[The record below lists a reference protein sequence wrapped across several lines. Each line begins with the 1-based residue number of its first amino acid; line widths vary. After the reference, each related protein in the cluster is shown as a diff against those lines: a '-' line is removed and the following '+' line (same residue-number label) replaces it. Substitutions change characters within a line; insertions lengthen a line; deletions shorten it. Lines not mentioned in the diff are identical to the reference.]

1 MAKTQS
7 EILTKSQGM
16 ESVIEFKLPALGENI
31 EQGDLV
37 RLMIAPG
44 TAVSEGQA
52 VMELETDK
60 AVVEVPSSVNGT
72 VKEILVKE
80 GDKIKVGQV
89 VFTADNGAGASA
101 EGPKSVGAPKVDA
114 PKKDTPPKA
123 AAKAQAAASAEATAP
138 VASATSEPARSPS
151 PVSAAPRNRSTDAPI
166 PTEFRLQEL
175 GENISQGDLVRLMIA
190 PGAKVSEGQP
200 VMELETDKA
209 VVEVPSS
216 VSGVV
221 NEVKVKEGEKIKVGQ
236 LIFTLQGGASQPE
249 STRPQS
255 RPVEHVS
262 GQHGARLAF
271 QAAIR
276 AEGKTEEQALPPDQ
290 PQPRPAAFS
299 MPVQLGKVAGT
310 EHRAPVPAA
319 PHTRR
324 LARELGVDIYEIKGS
339 GPGGRISED
348 DVKGYAKAALAAIA
362 TAAQAPPRAGHFIE
376 PKLPDFAKWGK
387 IERVS
392 MRGVRRKTAEHL
404 AESWNTIPHVTQ
416 HDRADITELEQLRA
430 RFAPKAEQA
439 GGKMTVTAIALKV
452 CAAAL
457 KVFPQFNA
465 TIDMAKEEIIY
476 KQYISIGVAADTDR
490 GLLVPVIRDVD
501 KKNIV
506 ELAVELS
513 QLSQKAREKKITVA
527 DMEGGTF
534 TITNLGGIG
543 GTAFTPIVN
552 HPEVAIL
559 GLSRSRM
566 EPEWIGG
573 KFEPRLILPLSLS
586 YDHRLID
593 GADAARFLRWIAEA
607 FEQPFLL
614 SVQG

>member
-1 MAKTQS
+1 
-7 EILTKSQGM
+7 
-16 ESVIEFKLPALGENI
+16 VIEFKLPELGENI

-37 RLMIAPG
+37 RLMVAPG
-44 TAVSEGQA
+44 AAVSAGQS

-60 AVVEVPSSVNGT
+60 AVVEVPSSVSGT
-72 VKEILVKE
+72 VQEIRVKE

-89 VFTADNGAGASA
+89 IFTVDGAEAN
-101 EGPKSVGAPKVDA
+101 
-114 PKKDTPPKA
+114 
-123 AAKAQAAASAEATAP
+123 AKA
-138 VASATSEPARSPS
+138 
-151 PVSAAPRNRSTDAPI
+151 SAAPSQAATPAPA
-166 PTEFRLQEL
+166 PKEKPAAPAASKEVAAAPSQPAASSAPSNPPGASEFKLPEL
-175 GENISQGDLVRLMIA
+175 GENISQGDLVRLMVA

-221 NEVKVKEGEKIKVGQ
+221 KEVKVKEGEKIKVGQ
-236 LIFTLQGGASQPE
+236 VIFTLEGGAAAAQPA
-249 STRPQS
+249 RPRS
-255 RPVEHVS
+255 APVEHVS

-290 PQPRPAAFS
+290 PQQTLPSFS
-299 MPVQLGKVAGT
+299 MPAQLDKVAGT
-310 EHRAPVPAA
+310 EHRQPVPAA
-319 PHTRR
+319 PHVRR
-324 LARELGVDIYEIKGS
+324 LAREVGVDIYEVKGT
-339 GPGGRISED
+339 GPGGRVSED
-348 DVKGYAKAALAAIA
+348 DVKGYAKALLSAVA
-362 TAAQAPPRAGHFIE
+362 TAVATPRAGHFAQ
-376 PKLPDFAKWGK
+376 PHLPDFAKWGK

-404 AESWNTIPHVTQ
+404 AEAWNTIPHVTQ

-430 RFAPKAEQA
+430 RFAPKAEEA

-465 TIDMAKEEIIY
+465 SIDIEKEEIVY
-476 KQYISIGVAADTDR
+476 KQYINIGVAADTDR
-490 GLLVPVIRDVD
+490 GLLVPVIRDVE

-513 QLSQKAREKKITVA
+513 QLSKKAREKKLTPG

-543 GTAFTPIVN
+543 GVGFTPIVN
-552 HPEVAIL
+552 FPEVAIL

-566 EPEWIGG
+566 EPEWING

-593 GADAARFLRWIAEA
+593 GADAARFLRWISEA

>member
-1 MAKTQS
+1 M
-7 EILTKSQGM
+7 
-16 ESVIEFKLPALGENI
+16 IEFKLPELGENI

-37 RLMIAPG
+37 RLMVAPG
-44 TAVSEGQA
+44 AAVSAGQS

-60 AVVEVPSSVNGT
+60 AVVEVPSSVSGT
-72 VKEILVKE
+72 VQEIRVKE

-89 VFTADNGAGASA
+89 IFTVDGADAKSSSA
-101 EGPKSVGAPKVDA
+101 PS
-114 PKKDTPPKA
+114 
-123 AAKAQAAASAEATAP
+123 QAAAPAAATAP
-138 VASATSEPARSPS
+138 KEQP
-151 PVSAAPRNRSTDAPI
+151 AAPPASKAVAAP
-166 PTEFRLQEL
+166 PPQGAAPSVAPSAPGASEFKLPEL

-200 VMELETDKA
+200 IMELETDKA

-221 NEVKVKEGEKIKVGQ
+221 KEVMVKEGEKVKVGQ
-236 LIFTLQGGASQPE
+236 VIFTLEGGAPATQAA
-249 STRPQS
+249 RPRS
-255 RPVEHVS
+255 APVEHVS

-290 PQPRPAAFS
+290 PQQVVPSFS
-299 MPVQLGKVAGT
+299 MPAQLGKVAGT
-310 EHRAPVPAA
+310 EQRQPVPAA
-319 PHTRR
+319 PHVRR
-324 LARELGVDIYEIKGS
+324 LAREVGVDIYEVKGT

-348 DVKGYAKAALAAIA
+348 DVKAHTKAMLSAAA
-362 TAAQAPPRAGHFIE
+362 TAAATPRAGHFAQ
-376 PKLPDFAKWGK
+376 PHLPDFAKWGK

-404 AESWNTIPHVTQ
+404 AEAWNTIPHVTQ

-430 RFAPKAEQA
+430 RFAPKAESA

-465 TIDMAKEEIIY
+465 SIDIEKEEIVY
-476 KQYISIGVAADTDR
+476 KQYINIGVAADTDR
-490 GLLVPVIRDVD
+490 GLLVPVIRDVE

-513 QLSQKAREKKITVA
+513 QLSRKAREKKLMPA

-543 GTAFTPIVN
+543 GVGFTPIVN
-552 HPEVAIL
+552 FPEVAIL

-566 EPEWIGG
+566 EPEWING

-593 GADAARFLRWIAEA
+593 GADAARFLRWISEA

>member
-1 MAKTQS
+1 
-7 EILTKSQGM
+7 
-16 ESVIEFKLPALGENI
+16 VIEFKLP
-31 EQGDLV
+31 
-37 RLMIAPG
+37 
-44 TAVSEGQA
+44 
-52 VMELETDK
+52 
-60 AVVEVPSSVNGT
+60 
-72 VKEILVKE
+72 
-80 GDKIKVGQV
+80 
-89 VFTADNGAGASA
+89 
-101 EGPKSVGAPKVDA
+101 
-114 PKKDTPPKA
+114 
-123 AAKAQAAASAEATAP
+123 
-138 VASATSEPARSPS
+138 
-151 PVSAAPRNRSTDAPI
+151 
-166 PTEFRLQEL
+166 EL
-175 GENISQGDLVRLMIA
+175 GENIDQGDLVRLMIA
-190 PGAKVSEGQP
+190 PGATVSAGQTI
-200 VMELETDKA
+200 MELETDKA

-216 VSGVV
+216 VSGTVQ
-221 NEVKVKEGEKIKVGQ
+221 EIRVKEGEKIKVGQ
-236 LIFTLQGGASQPE
+236 VIFTVENGTGAKPAAEPAAKKSAPAVAPSEKPTPEDAPQPAADKQAEKAPVAAAPPPKPAQEEPPAQTGKPAASSGASEFKLPELGENISQGDLVRLMVAPGTKVSEGQPVMELETDKAVIEVPSSVSGVVKDVKVKEGEKITVGQVIFTLEGGVAAPAE
-249 STRPQS
+249 SARTRNA
-255 RPVEHVS
+255 PVEHVS

-276 AEGKTEEQALPPDQ
+276 AEGKTEQQALPPDQ
-290 PQPRPAAFS
+290 PRPAAPAFT

-310 EHRAPVPAA
+310 EHRQPVPAA
-319 PHTRR
+319 PHVRR
-324 LARELGVDIYEIKGS
+324 LAREIGIDIYEVKGT

-348 DVKGYAKAALAAIA
+348 DVKAYAKAFVSAAA
-362 TAAQAPPRAGHFIE
+362 TAMQAAPRAGHFSA
-376 PKLPDFAKWGK
+376 PKLPDFGKWGK

-404 AESWNTIPHVTQ
+404 SEAWNTIPHVTQ

-430 RFAPKAEQA
+430 RFAPKAEEA

-465 TIDMAKEEIIY
+465 SIDMEKEEIVY
-476 KQYISIGVAADTDR
+476 KQYIHIGVAADTDR

-513 QLSQKAREKKITVA
+513 QLSKKARDKKITPG

-543 GTAFTPIVN
+543 GVGFTPIVN

-559 GLSRSRM
+559 GLSRSRI
-566 EPEWIGG
+566 EPEWING

>member
-1 MAKTQS
+1 
-7 EILTKSQGM
+7 
-16 ESVIEFKLPALGENI
+16 VIEFKLPELGENI

-37 RLMIAPG
+37 RLMVAPG
-44 TAVSEGQA
+44 ASVSTGQS

-60 AVVEVPSSVNGT
+60 AVVEVPSSVSGT
-72 VKEILVKE
+72 VQEIRVKE

-89 VFTADNGAGASA
+89 IFTVDGA
-101 EGPKSVGAPKVDA
+101 E
-114 PKKDTPPKA
+114 
-123 AAKAQAAASAEATAP
+123 AKASPKPSARTAAPAP
-138 VASATSEPARSPS
+138 VAQEPTEVVSAPAPATVAPASA
-151 PVSAAPRNRSTDAPI
+151 PVSSPAATASAP
-166 PTEFRLQEL
+166 TVSSGSGASEFKLPEL

-216 VSGVV
+216 VGGMVK
-221 NEVKVKEGEKIKVGQ
+221 EVKVKEGEKIKVGQ
-236 LIFTLQGGASQPE
+236 VIFTLEGGAAVQAE
-249 STRPQS
+249 TTRV
-255 RPVEHVS
+255 RNAPVEHVS

-290 PQPRPAAFS
+290 PQQPGAAVFS
-299 MPVQLGKVAGT
+299 MPAQLGKVAGT
-310 EHRAPVPAA
+310 EHRQAIPAA
-319 PHTRR
+319 PHVRR
-324 LARELGVDIYEIKGS
+324 FAREVGVDIYEVKGT
-339 GPGGRISED
+339 GPGGRINEV
-348 DVKGYAKAALAAIA
+348 DVKAFAKGLLSAAA
-362 TAAQAPPRAGHFIE
+362 TAAQAAPRAGHFAQ
-376 PKLPDFAKWGK
+376 PQLPDFAKWGK

-430 RFAPKAEQA
+430 RFAPKAEEA

-465 TIDMAKEEIIY
+465 SIDVEKEEIVY

-490 GLLVPVIRDVD
+490 GLLVPVIREVD

-513 QLSQKAREKKITVA
+513 QLSKKARDKKLTPA

-543 GTAFTPIVN
+543 GVGFTPIVN
-552 HPEVAIL
+552 FPEVAIL

-566 EPEWIGG
+566 EPEWING

>member
-1 MAKTQS
+1 
-7 EILTKSQGM
+7 M

-44 TAVSEGQA
+44 AKVSEGQA

-60 AVVEVPSSVNGT
+60 AVVEVPSSISGT
-72 VKEILVKE
+72 VDEIMVKE

-89 VFTADNGAGASA
+89 IFTADSNGASA
-101 EGPKSVGAPKVDA
+101 SAKETSRQEEPAKP
-114 PKKDTPPKA
+114 
-123 AAKAQAAASAEATAP
+123 AAKAQSAKVSSGTSSASSSTPTAAKPQPEAASQAQPQPAP
-138 VASATSEPARSPS
+138 QRT
-151 PVSAAPRNRSTDAPI
+151 RSTDAPA
-166 PTEFRLQEL
+166 PSEFRLQEL
-175 GENISQGDLVRLMIA
+175 GENISEGDLVRLMIA

-209 VVEVPSS
+209 VVEVPST

-221 NEVKVKEGEKIKVGQ
+221 NEIKVKEGDRIKVGQ
-236 LIFTLQGGASQPE
+236 VVFTLQGGAPAQAEAS
-249 STRPQS
+249 RPQS
-255 RPVEHVS
+255 KPVEHVT

-290 PQPRPAAFS
+290 PRAQPAAFS

-310 EHRAPVPAA
+310 EHREPVPAA
-319 PHTRR
+319 PSTRR
-324 LARELGVDIYEIKGS
+324 LAREIGVDIYEVKGT

-348 DVKGYAKAALAAIA
+348 DVKAYAKALVTNVAA
-362 TAAQAPPRAGHFIE
+362 AAQAPPRAGHFIE

-387 IERVS
+387 IEHVP

-465 TIDMAKEEIIY
+465 SIDMAKEEIIY

-513 QLSQKAREKKITVA
+513 QLSQKAREKKITLA
-527 DMEGGTF
+527 DLEGGTF

-593 GADAARFLRWIAEA
+593 GADAARFLRWVAEA

>member
-1 MAKTQS
+1 
-7 EILTKSQGM
+7 
-16 ESVIEFKLPALGENI
+16 VIEFKLPELGENI

-44 TAVSEGQA
+44 TKINAGES

-60 AVVEVPSSVNGT
+60 AVLEVPSSVSGT
-72 VKEILVKE
+72 VQEIRVKE

-89 VFTADNGAGASA
+89 IFTVDNGVAAK
-101 EGPKSVGAPKVDA
+101 P
-114 PKKDTPPKA
+114 A
-123 AAKAQAAASAEATAP
+123 AAPAAQTQPTPP
-138 VASATSEPARSPS
+138 VASPAAARVPQPQPEPNVVTAPPRADGGVGGVGGDRRSPVQATRAS
-151 PVSAAPRNRSTDAPI
+151 
-166 PTEFRLQEL
+166 EFTLPEL

-190 PGAKVSEGQP
+190 PGTKVSEGQP

-221 NEVKVKEGEKIKVGQ
+221 KEVKVKEGEKIKVGQ
-236 LIFTLQGGASQPE
+236 VIFTLEGGAAAAEPAQKQ
-249 STRPQS
+249 TG
-255 RPVEHVS
+255 PVEHVT

-290 PQPRPAAFS
+290 PQLSPSAFS
-299 MPVQLGKVAGT
+299 MPLQLGKVAGT
-310 EHRAPVPAA
+310 EHRQPVPAA
-319 PHTRR
+319 PSIRR
-324 LARELGVDIYEIKGS
+324 LARELGIDIYEVKGA

-348 DVKGYAKAALAAIA
+348 DVKAHAKALLSAVIS
-362 TAAQAPPRAGHFIE
+362 AAQAAQRAGHFAA
-376 PKLPDFAKWGK
+376 PKLPDFTKWGK
-387 IERVS
+387 TERVS

-416 HDRADITELEQLRA
+416 QDRADITELEQLRA
-430 RFAPKAEQA
+430 RFAPKAQEA

-457 KVFPQFNA
+457 KIFPQFNA
-465 TIDMAKEEIIY
+465 SIDIEKEEIVY
-476 KQYISIGVAADTDR
+476 KQYIHIGVAADTDR

-513 QLSQKAREKKITVA
+513 QLSKKARDKKLTPA
-527 DMEGGTF
+527 EMEGGTF

-543 GTAFTPIVN
+543 GIGFTPIVN

-566 EPEWIGG
+566 EPEWIQDKDGG

>member
-1 MAKTQS
+1 
-7 EILTKSQGM
+7 M
-16 ESVIEFKLPALGENI
+16 ESLIEFKLPALGENI

-37 RLMIAPG
+37 RLMVAPG
-44 TAVSEGQA
+44 ATVSEGQT

-60 AVVEVPSSVNGT
+60 AVVEVPSSVSGT

-89 VFTADNGAGASA
+89 VFTADNGAAAAAEKPASA
-101 EGPKSVGAPKVDA
+101 SSAAKESSAA
-114 PKKDTPPKA
+114 AAAAST
-123 AAKAQAAASAEATAP
+123 AAKAPVSTKAQPSKPQAAAS
-138 VASATSEPARSPS
+138 PS
-151 PVSAAPRNRSTDAPI
+151 QSTRAADQRTRSTDSAA

-209 VVEVPSS
+209 VVEVPST

-221 NEVKVKEGEKIKVGQ
+221 NEIKVKEGEKIKVGQ
-236 LIFTLQGGASQPE
+236 VVFTLQGAATTQAEPD
-249 STRPQS
+249 RKPN

-290 PQPRPAAFS
+290 PQQRAASFS
-299 MPVQLGKVAGT
+299 MPAQLGKVAGT
-310 EHRAPVPAA
+310 EHREAIPAA

-324 LARELGVDIYEIKGS
+324 LAREIGVDIYEVKGS

-348 DVKGYAKAALAAIA
+348 DVKAHAKAALAAAA
-362 TAAQAPPRAGHFIE
+362 TAAQAPARAGHFVA

-392 MRGVRRKTAEHL
+392 MRGIRRKTAEHL

-416 HDRADITELEQLRA
+416 HDRADITELEHLRA

-465 TIDMAKEEIIY
+465 TIDMEKEEIIY
-476 KQYISIGVAADTDR
+476 KQYINIGVAADTDR

-513 QLSQKAREKKITVA
+513 QLSQKARDKKITLA

-593 GADAARFLRWIAEA
+593 GADAARFLRWVAEA

>member
-1 MAKTQS
+1 M
-7 EILTKSQGM
+7 
-16 ESVIEFKLPALGENI
+16 IEFKLPELGENI

-37 RLMIAPG
+37 RLMVAPG
-44 TAVSEGQA
+44 AAVSAGQS

-60 AVVEVPSSVNGT
+60 AVVEVPSSVSGT
-72 VKEILVKE
+72 VQEIRVKE

-89 VFTADNGAGASA
+89 IFTVDGAEAKSSA
-101 EGPKSVGAPKVDA
+101 NSSQATAEAPTPA
-114 PKKDTPPKA
+114 PQDRPAPPSA
-123 AAKAQAAASAEATAP
+123 AAPMTPAPAPSAAFAPAASA
-138 VASATSEPARSPS
+138 SEFKLP
-151 PVSAAPRNRSTDAPI
+151 
-166 PTEFRLQEL
+166 EL
-175 GENISQGDLVRLMIA
+175 GENISQGDLVRLMISA
-190 PGAKVSEGQP
+190 GTKVAEGQP

-221 NEVKVKEGEKIKVGQ
+221 KEVKVKEGEKVKVGQ
-236 LIFTLQGGASQPE
+236 VIFTLEGGAPAKPE
-249 STRPQS
+249 GTRS
-255 RPVEHVS
+255 RNAPVEHVS

-290 PQPRPAAFS
+290 PQLTPAQFS

-310 EHRAPVPAA
+310 EHRQPIPAA
-319 PHTRR
+319 PHVRR
-324 LARELGVDIYEIKGS
+324 LAREVGVDIYEVKGT

-348 DVKGYAKAALAAIA
+348 DVKAYAKALLSAAVVA
-362 TAAQAPPRAGHFIE
+362 SQAPPRAGHFAT
-376 PKLPDFAKWGK
+376 PQLPDFAKWGK

-416 HDRADITELEQLRA
+416 HDRADITELEHLRA
-430 RFAPKAEQA
+430 RFAPKAEEA

-465 TIDMAKEEIIY
+465 SIDIEKEEIVY
-476 KQYISIGVAADTDR
+476 KQYINIGVAADTDR

-513 QLSQKAREKKITVA
+513 QFSKKARDKKLTPGE
-527 DMEGGTF
+527 MEGGTF

-543 GTAFTPIVN
+543 GVGFTPIVN

-559 GLSRSRM
+559 GLSRSRI
-566 EPEWIGG
+566 EPEWING

>member
-1 MAKTQS
+1 
-7 EILTKSQGM
+7 
-16 ESVIEFKLPALGENI
+16 VIEFKLPELGENI

-37 RLMIAPG
+37 RLMVAPG
-44 TAVSEGQA
+44 ATVNTGQS

-60 AVVEVPSSVNGT
+60 AVVEVPSSVSGT
-72 VKEILVKE
+72 VQEIRVKE

-89 VFTADNGAGASA
+89 IFTVDGAEAKAPAATAAAAAPAPAATPS
-101 EGPKSVGAPKVDA
+101 EQKSVP
-114 PKKDTPPKA
+114 TPARKETA
-123 AAKAQAAASAEATAP
+123 SEQKAQPTAP
-138 VASATSEPARSPS
+138 SEPATSGGG
-151 PVSAAPRNRSTDAPI
+151 
-166 PTEFRLQEL
+166 EFKLPEL
-175 GENISQGDLVRLMIA
+175 GENISQGDLVRLMVSA
-190 PGAKVSEGQP
+190 GTKVSEGQP

-216 VSGVV
+216 VTGMVKD
-221 NEVKVKEGEKIKVGQ
+221 VKVKEGEKIKVGQ
-236 LIFTLQGGASQPE
+236 VIFTLEGAAAAVAPA
-249 STRPQS
+249 RP
-255 RPVEHVS
+255 RNAPVEHVS

-290 PQPRPAAFS
+290 PQQVPAQFS
-299 MPVQLGKVAGT
+299 MPAQLGKVAGT
-310 EHRAPVPAA
+310 EHRQAIPAA
-319 PHTRR
+319 PHVRR
-324 LARELGVDIYEIKGS
+324 LARELGVDIYEVKGS
-339 GPGGRISED
+339 GPGGRISEEN
-348 DVKGYAKAALAAIA
+348 VKAYAKSLLSAATSAAA
-362 TAAQAPPRAGHFIE
+362 TPRAGHFAQ
-376 PKLPDFAKWGK
+376 PQLPDFGKWGD

-404 AESWNTIPHVTQ
+404 AEAWNTIPHVTQ

-430 RFAPKAEQA
+430 RFAPKAEEA

-465 TIDMAKEEIIY
+465 SIDIEKEEIVY

-513 QLSQKAREKKITVA
+513 QLSKKAREKKLA
-527 DMEGGTF
+527 SGDMEGGTF

-543 GTAFTPIVN
+543 GVGFTPIVN
-552 HPEVAIL
+552 YPEVAIL
-559 GLSRSRM
+559 GLSRSRI
-566 EPEWIGG
+566 EPEWING

>member
-1 MAKTQS
+1 VT
-7 EILTKSQGM
+7 
-16 ESVIEFKLPALGENI
+16 EFKLPELGENI

-44 TAVSEGQA
+44 ADIQEGQP

-60 AVVEVPSSVNGT
+60 AVIEVPSSVSG
-72 VKEILVKE
+72 VVREIRVKE
-80 GDKIKVGQV
+80 GDKLKVGQV
-89 VFTADNGAGASA
+89 IFTVENGAGPRA
-101 EGPKSVGAPKVDA
+101 KAPE
-114 PKKDTPPKA
+114 A
-123 AAKAQAAASAEATAP
+123 AAARTEAPEPPAPARTEPEAHVAEPRPAAP
-138 VASATSEPARSPS
+138 VATPAPPARS
-151 PVSAAPRNRSTDAPI
+151 ASTATD
-166 PTEFRLQEL
+166 FRLPEL
-175 GENISQGDLVRLMIA
+175 GENIDQGDLVRLMIA

-221 NEVKVKEGEKIKVGQ
+221 KDIQVKEGDKVKVGQ
-236 LIFTLQGGASQPE
+236 VIFTLEGASTAQPE
-249 STRPQS
+249 KRASE
-255 RPVEHVS
+255 PVEHVS
-262 GQHGARLAF
+262 GQQAARLAF
-271 QAAIR
+271 HLAMK
-276 AEGKTEEQALPPDQ
+276 AEGKTEQQALPPDQ
-290 PQPRPAAFS
+290 PMPALPSFS

-310 EHRAPVPAA
+310 EHREPVPAA
-319 PHTRR
+319 PHVRR
-324 LARELGVDIYEIKGS
+324 LARELGLDIYNVIGT

-348 DVKGYAKAALAAIA
+348 DVKAFAKATLAAA
-362 TAAQAPPRAGHFIE
+362 TAQAPQAARLAE
-376 PKLPDFAKWGK
+376 PKLPDFTKWGK
-387 IERVS
+387 VERVS

-404 AESWNTIPHVTQ
+404 REAWSTIPHVTQ

-430 RFAPKAEQA
+430 KFAPRAEEA

-452 CAAAL
+452 CASAL

-465 TIDMAKEEIIY
+465 SIDMEKEEIVY
-476 KQYISIGVAADTDR
+476 KQYINIGVATDTDR

-501 KKNIV
+501 KRNIV
-506 ELAVELS
+506 ELAAELS
-513 QLSQKAREKKITVA
+513 QLSKKARDKKLTP
-527 DMEGGTF
+527 DQMEGGTF

-559 GLSRSRM
+559 GLSRGRM
-566 EPEWIGG
+566 EPEWING
-573 KFEPRLILPLSLS
+573 KFEPRLILPVSLS